1 MLELEEDFQEE
12 VLYSSMVSAWID
24 LNDFSRKRNQEDFLS
39 ALYSVIS
46 YVINRGNKEEYY
58 FKKVLGRICLENG
71 KSLTENQLND
81 LGLTKVS
88 DMQDYGLKLLKEAAE
103 KDEDV
108 EIYLNN
114 YLCAQSS
121 Y

>member
-1 MLELEEDFQEE
+1 
-12 VLYSSMVSAWID
+12 MVSAWMD
-24 LNDFSRKRNQEDFLS
+24 LDDFSRKRNQEDFIS

-46 YVINRGNKEEYY
+46 YVINRGDNEVYY
-58 FKKVLGRICLENG
+58 FKKVLVRICLENE

-88 DMQDYGLKLLKEAAE
+88 VMQDYGLKLLKEAAE

-114 YLCAQSS
+114 YFCTQSS